1 MHDDIHNQLEAEH
14 RLTAVEKL
22 AGSNRHRLD
31 EVERRQDN
39 LDKIVASVSVLKSE
53 QEHIQSDVKEIKTD
67 VKALTLKPAK
77 RWDNLLNEIMKLLVA
92 AIIGAA
98 AAYIGLNL

>member
-1 MHDDIHNQLEAEH
+1 MHDEIHNQVETEH

-31 EVERRQDN
+31 EVEKRQND
-39 LDKIVASVSVLKSE
+39 LDKIVTSVSVLKSE

-67 VKALTLKPAK
+67 VKSLTLKPAK
-77 RWDNLLNEIMKLLVA
+77 RWENLLNEIMKLLVA

-98 AAYIGLNL
+98 AAYIRLSI